1 VGGPGSSAPGD
12 KGGGFSPAFTVSG
25 AVHKPGTFDLAA
37 LQKLPATQQ
46 TVGGNVYTGVSL
58 WGLLEGGAGG
68 IKPAGGRNP
77 TVSMYAVATGSDG
90 YRAVLSMGEIDPGLS
105 SRPAFVAYS
114 LDGKPLDRNG
124 MARLVVPGD
133 AKGSRSVA
141 NLAGIE
147 VFTLPP
153 QR

>member
-1 VGGPGSSAPGD
+1 MSERI
-12 KGGGFSPAFTVSG
+12 
-25 AVHKPGTFDLAA
+25 
-37 LQKLPATQQ
+37 
-46 TVGGNVYTGVSL
+46 NR
-58 WGLLEGGAGG
+58 GGAGG
-68 IKPAGGRNP
+68 IKRAGCRNP

-90 YRAVLSMGEIDPGLS
+90 
-105 SRPAFVAYS
+105 
-114 LDGKPLDRNG
+114 KPLDRNG
-124 MARLVVPGD
+124 MARLVVPAD